1 MNRSKKKKIDLHI
14 ERTLC
19 GHTAKCTSVAFNPSP
34 SMRKNNNEI
43 QLVSA
48 SVDNTL
54 TLWSYLSRGNNR
66 NRATNGDVR
75 AYR

>member
-1 MNRSKKKKIDLHI
+1 MNHSSKKKIDLRI

-19 GHTAKCTSVAFNPSP
+19 GHKAKCTSVAFNPSP
-34 SMRKNNNEI
+34 SLRKNNDEI

-54 TLWSYLSRGNNR
+54 TLWSYLPRGINR